1 MLYRS
6 TEEFPLTAD
15 IADGKIYLLLMEHLT
30 EYMESVHSGILSD
43 PRERSAHFSGFL
55 SSKEG
60 FHVYTL

>member
-1 MLYRS
+1 M
-6 TEEFPLTAD
+6 TAD